1 MSVVDFFSS
10 SLVAYLTVIAVLG
23 LLVGSFLNVVI
34 YRLPVMLE
42 RQWEAGCREALN
54 LEPVDR
60 RAAPRFDLIKPDS
73 RCPQCERPIK
83 AYENIPVISFLL
95 LRGKCPG
102 CHSKISWRY
111 PAIEVLTALLSVMVA
126 YQFGVSWVA
135 FWGLILTWGLI
146 ALSFIDF
153 DHQILPDVITLP
165 LLWLGLL
172 LSVGS
177 VYVGAGDSI
186 LGAVVGYLSLWSV
199 YQVFRLLT
207 GKEGMGFGDFKLLAA
222 LGAWLGW
229 QSLPVIVLFS
239 SFAGALIGISLIVAL
254 GRDKNVPIP
263 FGPYLAIAGWCAL
276 LWGHDITEAYFSFAG
291 L

>member
-1 MSVVDFFSS
+1 MSVVEFLAS
-10 SLVAYLTVIAVLG
+10 SLISYLTVAAVLG

-42 RQWEAGCREALN
+42 RQWEAGCREALD

-60 RAAPRFDLIKPDS
+60 RAAPRFDLVKPDS
-73 RCPQCERPIK
+73 RCPKCERPIK

-102 CHSKISWRY
+102 CHSQISWRY
-111 PAIEVLTALLSVMVA
+111 PAIEVLTAILSVVVA
-126 YQFGVSWVA
+126 YQFGVSWLA
-135 FWGLILTWGLI
+135 FWGLILTWALI

-172 LSVGS
+172 LSVSS
-177 VYVGAGDSI
+177 VYVGASESI
-186 LGAVVGYLSLWSV
+186 IGAAVGYMSLWTV
-199 YQVFRLLT
+199 YHVFRLLT
-207 GKEGMGFGDFKLLAA
+207 GKEGMGFGDFKLLAV

-239 SFAGALIGISLIVAL
+239 SFAGALIGISLIVML

-276 LWGHDITEAYFSFAG
+276 LWGQDITDAYLSFSG